1 MIKYTEQF
9 KLKVV
14 KHYLKGPMGY
24 GRLGAHY
31 GVAAPHIRN
40 WVAAYRLHGREG
52 LRRKVTRYDAR
63 FKLTVLQHMWE
74 NGLSNRQAAVQFN
87 VRNPT
92 SVAIW
97 EVRYREGGVA
107 ALARPKKHVL
117 NMKAPTTKPDP
128 KPDHERSRE
137 ELLEELEYLR
147 MENEVLKK
155 LEALA
160 QARKTSAPKKRK

>member
-1 MIKYTEQF
+1 MIKYAEQF

-31 GVAAPHIRN
+31 GVASPHIRN
-40 WVAAYRLHGREG
+40 WVAAYRLHGIEG
-52 LRRKVTRYDAR
+52 LRRKVARYDAK
-63 FKLTVLQHMWE
+63 FKLSVLQYMWD
-74 NGLSNRQAAVQFN
+74 NGLSNRQAAAHFN

-92 SVAIW
+92 SIGNW
-97 EVRYREGGVA
+97 ETRYREGGVA
-107 ALARPKKHVL
+107 ALARPIHVPS
-117 NMKAPTTKPDP
+117 MKAPISKPEP

-137 ELLEELEYLR
+137 ELLKELEYLR

-160 QARKTSAPKKRK
+160 QARKAGATKKRK